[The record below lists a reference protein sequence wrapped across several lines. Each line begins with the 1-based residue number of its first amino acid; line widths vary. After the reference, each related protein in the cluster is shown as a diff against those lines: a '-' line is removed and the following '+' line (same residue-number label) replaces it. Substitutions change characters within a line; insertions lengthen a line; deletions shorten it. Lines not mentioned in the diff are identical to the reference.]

1 MATNMAIDVDNF
13 DDMAC
18 TNDVDDDAICD
29 MAGTDDV
36 DDDVDND
43 VAADVAYGF
52 LGYIAHL
59 LIGPI

>member
-1 MATNMAIDVDNF
+1 MTTDMAIDVDNF

-36 DDDVDND
+36 EATDM
-43 VAADVAYGF
+43 
-52 LGYIAHL
+52 AHEFC
-59 LIGPI
+59 